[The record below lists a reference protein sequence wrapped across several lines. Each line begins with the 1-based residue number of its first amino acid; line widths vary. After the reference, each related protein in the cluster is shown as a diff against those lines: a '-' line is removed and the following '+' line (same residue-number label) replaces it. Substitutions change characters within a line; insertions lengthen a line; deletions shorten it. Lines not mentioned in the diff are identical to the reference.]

1 MCEEKQDTSVFNA
14 LTVRHCSRLATTAS
28 TAAAAVAELD
38 PLGPVGEQAQTDA
51 GAVFDEVRYIFEALA
66 KRSEGGLA
74 AQAFPAVL
82 KALRTCSAIRAAYNG
97 EALVSREGTIHGL
110 DRIIGERQEQIERL
124 TGDCAEELAEVNLTT
139 SAHGLAYALRT
150 RSRELE
156 ALVLARDIISG
167 G

>member
-1 MCEEKQDTSVFNA
+1 MCEEKQDGSVFRA
-14 LTVRHCSRLATTAS
+14 LAERHCSRLATTAS

-38 PLGPVGEQAQTDA
+38 PLGPVGEQAQADA
-51 GAVFDEVRYIFEALA
+51 CAVFDEVRYVFEALA
-66 KRSEGGLA
+66 KRSEEGLA
-74 AQAFPAVL
+74 AQAFPAAL

-110 DRIIGERQEQIERL
+110 DRIIGERQDQIERL
-124 TGDCAEELAEVNLTT
+124 TGDCAEELAEMNPTT
-139 SAHGLAYALRT
+139 SAHGLACALRT

>member
-1 MCEEKQDTSVFNA
+1 MQPLGNDRVDGSGRGGRA
-14 LTVRHCSRLATTAS
+14 GTAR
-28 TAAAAVAELD
+28 
-38 PLGPVGEQAQTDA
+38 PPGPVGE
-51 GAVFDEVRYIFEALA
+51 VRYVFEALA

-82 KALRTCSAIRAAYNG
+82 KALRTCSGIRAACNG

-110 DRIIGERQEQIERL
+110 DRIIGERQDQVERL
-124 TGDCAEELAEVNLTT
+124 TGDCAEELAEVNPTT
-139 SAHGLAYALRT
+139 SAHGLACALRT
-150 RSRELE
+150 RSSELE

>member
-1 MCEEKQDTSVFNA
+1 MCEEKQDGSVLRA
-14 LTVRHCSRLATTAS
+14 IAERHCSRLATTAS
-28 TAAAAVAELD
+28 TAAAAVAELE
-38 PLGPVGEQAQTDA
+38 PPGPVGEQAVNDA
-51 GAVFDEVRYIFEALA
+51 CAVFDEVRYIFEALA

-110 DRIIGERQEQIERL
+110 DRIIGERQDQIERL
-124 TGDCAEELAEVNLTT
+124 TGDCAEQLAEVNPTT
-139 SAHGLAYALRT
+139 SAHGLACALRT